1 MTQHGT
7 YNETF
12 WVAIAAAAPVI
23 ALASTVQITDIQKL
37 FIFSKQEAERFPWRR
52 YISLPALLS
61 TGNIILQILGMY
73 FALTSLA
80 RHSNILNLSPV
91 ITLEIVG
98 MAVVAAVAFIAVLGH
113 MKVNAFRHVLAREY
127 GKTGKKPNGGDDAEV
142 AQVTDLTVKP
152 DTADG

>member
-37 FIFSKQEAERFPWRR
+37 FVFSKQEAERFPWRR

-73 FALTSLA
+73 SALTSLA
-80 RHSNILNLSPV
+80 RRSNILNLSL
-91 ITLEIVG
+91 IIILEIVG
-98 MAVVAAVAFIAVLGH
+98 MAIVVAVAFIAVLGH

-127 GKTGKKPNGGDDAEV
+127 GKTGNKPNGGDDALSGTSDRSYGQ
-142 AQVTDLTVKP
+142 ARRR
-152 DTADG
+152 